1 MSRTVYWMDVFLID
15 IVWDSE
21 ERDTDFE
28 NNLDRCYLYLGL
40 PRWVSVKNPV
50 ALQVAKG
57 RIPRSG
63 KSPGGGNGNPLQYS
77 CLVNPMDRGTSQAA
91 VQED

>member
-1 MSRTVYWMDVFLID
+1 MDVFLID

-28 NNLDRCYLYLGL
+28 NNLDRYYLFLGL

-57 RIPRSG
+57 
-63 KSPGGGNGNPLQYS
+63 
-77 CLVNPMDRGTSQAA
+77 
-91 VQED
+91 